1 MNFQIV
7 VKENDRPSPGNTPE
21 NCKCVLYIKI
31 MQDYKTLFEIDF
43 KGFGEFLQ
51 VSLQTLHRPR
61 KIRRQWQKVFL
72 SDLPYNL
79 LRLSCYDIVLFKLN
93 TYIMNWYPWYSSQS
107 RTNSER
113 SSGRNGD
120 KKTNGKRN
128 TIPKRLDIL
137 LSSSHGLID
146 N

>member
-1 MNFQIV
+1 MNNMILRVRYLYVFDTPYICTIFLHYKLMNFQIV

-61 KIRRQWQKVFL
+61 KIRRQ
-72 SDLPYNL
+72 
-79 LRLSCYDIVLFKLN
+79 
-93 TYIMNWYPWYSSQS
+93 
-107 RTNSER
+107 
-113 SSGRNGD
+113 
-120 KKTNGKRN
+120 
-128 TIPKRLDIL
+128 
-137 LSSSHGLID
+137 
-146 N
+146 